1 MTIRVVVADDHA
13 VVRSGLEQLLA
24 TAADIELVGTAGN
37 GGEAAEVVGRERPD
51 VVLMD
56 LSMPEVDGVEATR
69 RIIAADPDARVVVL
83 TSFADDRHIS
93 EALQAG
99 AIGYVLKHAEP
110 DELLGAIRAAAAG
123 DAPLDPKAARVLLNS
138 RKVRSDQQLSAR
150 EEEVL
155 RLVMAGLANKQI
167 ARRLGIA
174 ERTVKAHLTN
184 IFARIEVTDR
194 TQAALWAERNL
205 PPEA

>member
-1 MTIRVVVADDHA
+1 M
-13 VVRSGLEQLLA
+13 
-24 TAADIELVGTAGN
+24 
-37 GGEAAEVVGRERPD
+37 
-51 VVLMD
+51 
-56 LSMPEVDGVEATR
+56 
-69 RIIAADPDARVVVL
+69 
-83 TSFADDRHIS
+83 
-93 EALQAG
+93 
-99 AIGYVLKHAEP
+99 
-110 DELLGAIRAAAAG
+110 
-123 DAPLDPKAARVLLNS
+123 
-138 RKVRSDQQLSAR
+138 
-150 EEEVL
+150 L